1 MMFGLCA
8 PGLEISLWAV
18 ARGVC
23 GTTVVACALALT
35 ACGGGGGSAGSGGS
49 TTPPSGYTGTAGD
62 FSKSVSVAGVSRSYL
77 LHVPAS
83 YSSATPSAAVLLLH
97 GGGGSA
103 ATISNIT
110 GPGGLS
116 ATADRN
122 NFITIYPDSQA
133 GNWDDGRETITTRTN
148 DVAFVAALLDALAL
162 EYNLDPRRVFA
173 TGISNGGMMTFRL
186 GCELS
191 SRIAAIATV
200 AANMPQALVSACN
213 PSRPM
218 PLLML
223 SGTAD
228 PLMPYDGGTVAGGGL
243 GGLVLSAPAS
253 ASFWLNKNANTALPL
268 SIGLPDT
275 DANDGTTTDLLTYG
289 SAGAAGEVAFYRING
304 GGHAWPGGTQYFSA
318 LLIGRVAKDFSGN
331 DAIWAFFA
339 RHNKP

>member
-1 MMFGLCA
+1 MFEMSA
-8 PGLEISLWAV
+8 PMFRVCLAV
-18 ARGVC
+18 LARRAVF
-23 GTTVVACALALT
+23 VLSALTLT
-35 ACGGGGGSAGSGGS
+35 ACGGGGGSAGSGGG
-49 TTPPSGYTGTAGD
+49 TLPSGGFSGTAGD

-83 YSSATPSAAVLLLH
+83 YNSATPSAAVLLLH

-122 NFITIYPDSQA
+122 NFIAIYPDSQT
-133 GNWDDGRETITTRTN
+133 GNWDDGRETITNRSN
-148 DVAFVAALLDALAL
+148 DVAFVAALLDAVAV
-162 EYNLDPRRVFA
+162 EYNIDKRRVFA
-173 TGISNGGMMTFRL
+173 TGISNGGMMSFRL
-186 GCELS
+186 ACELS
-191 SRIAAIATV
+191 DRIAAIATV

-228 PLMPYDGGTVAGGGL
+228 PLMPYDGGTVGGGGV
-243 GGLVLSAPAS
+243 GGTVLSAPAS
-253 ASFWLNKNANTALPL
+253 ASFWLNKNANVAAVQT
-268 SIGLPDT
+268 SNLPDT
-275 DANDGTTTDLLTYG
+275 DTGDGTTTSLLNYG
-289 SAGAAGEVAFYRING
+289 SAGAVGEVAFYRISG
-304 GGHAWPGGTQYFSA
+304 GGHTWPGGTQYFSV

-331 DAIWAFFA
+331 DTIWAFFA
-339 RHNKP
+339 QHSKP